1 MIVEAR
7 GHPNVTAKH
16 PSTFEI
22 TRESDI
28 GVSATCVVGVG
39 SAVGARHL
47 PRSFK
52 SYLRNGGTVR
62 VVLVA
67 GDVRDEVVGRGDPRM
82 SFDDPVSMV
91 FRRSDYVDGRTVL
104 VGCDK
109 GAGDLSRELVE
120 RLRRGAPLRVELSPV
135 GNSLFKS

>member
-1 MIVEAR
+1 M
-7 GHPNVTAKH
+7 
-16 PSTFEI
+16 
-22 TRESDI
+22 
-28 GVSATCVVGVG
+28 
-39 SAVGARHL
+39 
-47 PRSFK
+47 
-52 SYLRNGGTVR
+52 
-62 VVLVA
+62 VLVA